1 MKRFL
6 SKYLN
11 IIPPIMLLAT
21 FVSNFIQLDFVVWG
35 NILGYSLLTNVV
47 FIYVFI
53 ISNKNYCWFT
63 KLSVIALPLMN
74 VICLFG
80 TVINYETY
88 GFWYEVSICAIVF
101 FLSILLA
108 LKKL

>member
-1 MKRFL
+1 
-6 SKYLN
+6 
-11 IIPPIMLLAT
+11 MLLAT
-21 FVSNFIQLDFVVWG
+21 FASNFITFDYVIMG

-53 ISNKNYCWFT
+53 VSNRNYCWFT

-74 VICLFG
+74 IICLFG